1 MGARTPFLWHEDKKR
16 DSSFCGTMPCFLYVP
31 TPAGQAAIEAE
42 GGILFDHGY
51 FVDMQPCGRLKLQS
65 ESKTIYLKQDGF
77 LVNVSTREFAAG
89 NFVIFYMFVC
99 SYLAMGMAY
108 RNETHL
114 LLDHLKQADIY
125 FLHIDV
131 NFLKMFKLNV
141 DSCPTPKLLERY
153 LSNSSSLCNK
163 VKGCITAHKMMTILY
178 AHNCRHPALSTCFW
192 PAYNFH
198 KELASH
204 STAMFDKLRSLHNED
219 SSCDGPVEY
228 LNFVIDT
235 VDQSRKLHNET
246 QSEADDFESATC
258 KDGSL
263 VFNFQDPDAFQKW
276 RRKQVSDLRMNY
288 TSSPTFALNVTEPV
302 KPRKWERKTSK
313 QYCAPPSN
321 LTCPHPQSI
330 RRPLM
335 EDLKVGLPRDQ
346 FKALKALLKKGTTKH
361 LVQLNHDIWY
371 HRSKTRE
378 IAAKYESLI
387 LENMSETLHI
397 EQVLSRVQT
406 ELSQEVKAVTREMR
420 RACRAL
426 ELIRVV

>member
-1 MGARTPFLWHEDKKR
+1 
-16 DSSFCGTMPCFLYVP
+16 MPCFLYVP

-42 GGILFDHGY
+42 GGMLFDHGY
-51 FVDMQPCGRLKLQS
+51 FVEMQPCGRLKLQS
-65 ESKTIYLKQDGF
+65 ESKTIYIKQDGF

-99 SYLAMGMAY
+99 SYLALGMAC
-108 RNETHL
+108 RNQAHL
-114 LLDHLKQADIY
+114 LRDHLKQADMY
-125 FLHIDV
+125 FLHIDMQ
-131 NFLKMFKLNV
+131 FLRTFKLNV
-141 DSCPTPKLLERY
+141 DSCPTPNLLERY
-153 LSNSSSLCNK
+153 LPNSSSLCNEL
-163 VKGCITAHKMMTILY
+163 KGCITAYEMITILK

-204 STAMFDKLRSLHNED
+204 SNAMFDKLRSLYNGD
-219 SSCDGPVEY
+219 SSCDGPIEY
-228 LNFVIDT
+228 FNFVIDT
-235 VDQSRKLHNET
+235 VDQSRKLYNED
-246 QSEADDFESATC
+246 QSQADDFGVATC

-276 RRKQVSDLRMNY
+276 RRRHVSDLRMNY
-288 TSSPTFALNVTEPV
+288 TSSPSFALGDTEPV
-302 KPRKWERKTSK
+302 KPRKWERKISK
-313 QYCAPPSN
+313 QYCVPPSN

-330 RRPLM
+330 ERPLM
-335 EDLKVGLPRDQ
+335 EDLKTGLPRDQ
-346 FKALKALLKKGTTKH
+346 FKALKALLKERTTKH

-371 HRSKTRE
+371 HRSKTLE

-387 LENMSETLHI
+387 LEDMSETLQI
-397 EQVLSRVQT
+397 EQVLSRVRT
-406 ELSQEVKAVTREMR
+406 ALSQEVKAVTREIR